1 VASANVDRAYG
12 DARDRGVTGRVAA
25 LSIALAVVFGYIIP
39 IIDVRLSNTF
49 LGAAHLPPGAIA
61 VLLILLLV
69 INPLLIYASR
79 ARGGSPAMLAVAAL
93 STLLAGVAFTSWG
106 IGSLWAWALAT
117 AAVIAFIGFALGRHP
132 LSRNEILTVYTTC
145 LFSCLVPGHGGENFF
160 ITNIIGPYYYASP
173 ENKWLSFLSGHVPSW
188 FSPALAGGYVP
199 GSPGYNGVQDWF
211 TSNHGAVPWQIWII
225 PLVTW
230 SLLVL
235 ASYVMLGCLSVILR
249 AQWAE
254 REALSFPLLR
264 LPVELT
270 EESSEPRS
278 VSGVLGPF
286 FRNRLMWIG
295 FGIAVFIQLANGLN
309 VYFPDVPQIPLE
321 LTGQYFTESP
331 WNQIGWTPFRV
342 LPIVVGIT
350 YLLTSEVSFS
360 LWFFY
365 WFMKFELIFAYFLGF
380 MPASLPTA
388 IGATGG
394 AKTFTSYQQVGCYVG
409 YVVLL
414 LWTGREHLA
423 HVARRAFGRARAR
436 DSERNEVLS
445 YPVAFWGF
453 VLSFAFI
460 IGWSMMA
467 GMSLGLAIALWLSYL
482 VIAIALTR
490 VVVEGGLLFV
500 QQGWMPMG
508 TLAQIAGSGPGTWLP
523 ATNVVPASFV
533 QGSMMTDLRAFL
545 MPSFL
550 QSFKLAYDRGIK
562 PKTLLALI
570 AAVVLIT
577 FGMSLWM
584 NIRLGYEYG
593 GLQLNSWF
601 AVGGAKKPATD
612 ANQLINGVPNASWFN
627 IAWMGAGALMTLGM
641 MIARSRLI
649 WFPLHPLGLLMSLTY
664 PMNVLWFSLFVGW
677 LCKTLI
683 TRFGG
688 SDTYR
693 RTVPLFLGLA
703 LGDVVM
709 MLLWLVIDG
718 WQGRI
723 MHQLMPG

>member
-1 VASANVDRAYG
+1 VTSVEHTRAQT
-12 DARDRGVTGRVAA
+12 RDYGVTWRVTI
-25 LSIALAVVFGYIIP
+25 LSLALAVVFGYIIP
-39 IIDVRLSNTF
+39 IIDVRLSNTY
-49 LGAAHLPPGAIA
+49 LGAAHLPPGAVA

-69 INPLLIYASR
+69 INPLLLYASR
-79 ARGGSPAMLAVAAL
+79 ARSSSLTLLAVALA
-93 STLLAGVAFTSWG
+93 STLLSGAAFSLWG
-106 IGSLWAWALAT
+106 GGSLTAWILASL
-117 AAVIAFIGFALGRHP
+117 AVIAFAGCALGRHP

-145 LFSCLVPGHGGENFF
+145 LFSCLVPGHGSENFF
-160 ITNIIGPYYYASP
+160 VSNIIGPFYFSNP
-173 ENKWLSFLSGHVPSW
+173 ENKWLSFLSDHVPSW
-188 FSPALAGGYVP
+188 FSPALAGGYAP
-199 GSPGYNGVQDWF
+199 GSPGYNSVQDWF
-211 TSNHGAVPWQIWII
+211 TGNQGVVPWQIWII

-264 LPVELT
+264 LPIELT
-270 EESSEPRS
+270 ESQDEPRS
-278 VSGVLGPF
+278 IRGVLGPF
-286 FRNRLMWIG
+286 FLNRLMWIG

-309 VYFPDVPQIPLE
+309 VYFPDVPKIPLS
-321 LTGQYFTESP
+321 LDGAYFTESP

-365 WFMKFELIFAYFLGF
+365 WFMKLELILAYFLGF
-380 MPASLPTA
+380 MPASLPNA
-388 IGATGG
+388 IGSTGG
-394 AKTFTSYQQVGCYVG
+394 AKTFTGYQQVGCYVG
-409 YVVLL
+409 YVALL
-414 LWTGREHLA
+414 LWAGREHLA
-423 HVARRAFGRARAR
+423 HVARRAVGRAHAE
-436 DSERNEVLS
+436 EREQNEALS

-453 VLSFAFI
+453 VLSFLFI
-460 IGWSMMA
+460 IAWSVMA
-467 GMSLGLAIALWLSYL
+467 GMSFGLAIALWLSYL

-500 QQGWMPMG
+500 QQGWLPIG
-508 TLAQIAGSGPGTWLP
+508 TMAQITGSGTTSWLP
-523 ATNVVPASFV
+523 AANIVPASFV

-562 PKTLLALI
+562 PKALLGLI
-570 AAVVLIT
+570 AAVILVT
-577 FGMSLWM
+577 FGISLWM
-584 NIRLGYEYG
+584 NVRLGYEYG

-601 AVGGAKKPATD
+601 AVGGAKKPAVD
-612 ANQLINGVPNASWFN
+612 AAFLINGTPNATWLN
-627 IAWMGAGALMTLGM
+627 LPWVGLGALMTIGM
-641 MIARSRLI
+641 MVARAHFV

-664 PMNVLWFSLFVGW
+664 PMNVLWFSFFVGW
-677 LCKTLI
+677 LCKSLI

-693 RTVPLFLGLA
+693 RIVPLFLGLA

-709 MLLWLVIDG
+709 MLLWLIVDG

-723 MHQLMPG
+723 LHQLMPG